1 VTIGEENAL
10 DHEKAP
16 HGAQGARHRDPG
28 EAGVHG
34 VLGMALVGILEQNG
48 LEWFGSLV
56 ASSAER
62 CSQQYVV
69 CTGRGLIHTHRGT
82 RPGSPLDAV
91 FHVLSNQWRLLS
103 IINGD

>member
-1 VTIGEENAL
+1 MTIGEENAL

-34 VLGMALVGILEQNG
+34 VLGMA
-48 LEWFGSLV
+48 LV